1 MDGCESHAA
10 TSGAILQWIAVIFP
24 LILTKGLQGKPMNTS
39 QQYAKEMEEWGTGV
53 YMCVC
58 VCVWFFICHRIFI
71 NLNFFSVFFFSLSFG
86 FCTPPPHLSLYS
98 SFSFILKTVNPFL
111 LLWPP
116 PPSTVSSNGRRIQ
129 FNSHSF
135 QGLDEKKI

>member
-58 VCVWFFICHRIFI
+58 VCACVCVCVWFFICHRIFI

-86 FCTPPPHLSLYS
+86 FCTPFLYIPVSLLY
-98 SFSFILKTVNPFL
+98 
-111 LLWPP
+111 
-116 PPSTVSSNGRRIQ
+116 
-129 FNSHSF
+129 
-135 QGLDEKKI
+135 

>member
-58 VCVWFFICHRIFI
+58 VCVVFYLPPHFYKSKLFLRLLFFTLFWLLH
-71 NLNFFSVFFFSLSFG
+71 
-86 FCTPPPHLSLYS
+86 PPPTFLCIPVSLLY
-98 SFSFILKTVNPFL
+98 
-111 LLWPP
+111 
-116 PPSTVSSNGRRIQ
+116 
-129 FNSHSF
+129 
-135 QGLDEKKI
+135 